1 MQALEHRARALRPPG
16 APSLR
21 ARPPGVDD
29 HPRVA
34 FGAGIGLG
42 EHVEVGGPL
51 EFGGRPYLVTETAG
65 PIDDGG
71 MQCAPTRGIGHA
83 DAPLPR
89 DLLLT
94 HARRHSTSAQEVARD
109 QNAAAVY
116 RVEAMIEVDGL
127 TKRYREH
134 VAVEGL
140 SFAIGKGEVVGFL
153 GPNGAGKSTTMRILA
168 GYMPATSGAV
178 RLGGVDVFDEPLQ
191 VKRRIG
197 YLPEMPPVYL
207 DMTVR
212 GYLRFVAKLK
222 GVARKE
228 LRREVKRVAELAGVE
243 HILGRLIRNVSK
255 GYRQRVGIAQA
266 LLGDPEVLI
275 LDEPT
280 VGLDPIQI
288 EQVRKL
294 ITDLGASG
302 RHTIVL
308 STHILR
314 EVEATCQR
322 IIMIARGRIVA
333 DDSLEALEA
342 AHEAPLEKI
351 FARLAVG

>member
-1 MQALEHRARALRPPG
+1 
-16 APSLR
+16 
-21 ARPPGVDD
+21 
-29 HPRVA
+29 
-34 FGAGIGLG
+34 
-42 EHVEVGGPL
+42 
-51 EFGGRPYLVTETAG
+51 
-65 PIDDGG
+65 
-71 MQCAPTRGIGHA
+71 
-83 DAPLPR
+83 
-89 DLLLT
+89 
-94 HARRHSTSAQEVARD
+94 
-109 QNAAAVY
+109 
-116 RVEAMIEVDGL
+116 MIEVDGL